1 MTAKKLVGPA
11 TLVWMLPVIVGAL
24 LAAALGFR
32 AGWWIGLRL
41 IEPLALFAGFAGLFV
56 GVQLWVWV
64 LGLAWRRRCEYLRTA
79 GTKTP
84 GVVVD
89 VGYRR
94 DTGRHLLFTDTH
106 RVHIETE
113 FTHPETAAVL
123 RIRKEYRFPHWRKSK
138 ADTLFGRFPV
148 GAAMPMLVRGNY
160 AAFDIPDR
168 PVWPDIW

>member
-1 MTAKKLVGPA
+1 MGAKKLVGPA
-11 TLVWMLPVIVGAL
+11 TLVWMVPVVVGAL

-41 IEPLALFAGFAGLFV
+41 IEPLALFTGFAGLFV
-56 GVQLWVWV
+56 GVQLWVRL
-64 LGLAWRRRCEYLRTA
+64 LGLAWRRRREYLRTA

-89 VGYRR
+89 AAYRR
-94 DTGRHLLFTDTH
+94 DTGRHLPFTDTH
-106 RVHIETE
+106 RVRIDTE
-113 FTHPETAAVL
+113 LTHPETGVTL
-123 RIRKEYRFPHWRKSK
+123 QIRKEYRFPHWRKSK
-138 ADTLFGRFPV
+138 ADSLIARFPV
-148 GAAMPMLVRGNY
+148 GASMTVLVRGNY